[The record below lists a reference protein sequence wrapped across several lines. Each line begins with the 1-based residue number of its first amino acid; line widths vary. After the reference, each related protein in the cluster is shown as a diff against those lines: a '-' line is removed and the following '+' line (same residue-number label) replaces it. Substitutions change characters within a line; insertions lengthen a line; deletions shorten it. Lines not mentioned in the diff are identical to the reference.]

1 MTYPTIRPSLTL
13 DFSKSK
19 QLDPRITFSRSS
31 TGTYVDG
38 GVVKSAANNVARF
51 EGDGLLI
58 EESRTNL
65 ITYSQDLSNA
75 IWQNVDCSWGTPLVT
90 APDGTATAQTPTI
103 TNSNNFTHTTSALVN
118 GAFVS
123 PNSTSTLTSSWRRD
137 HITFTLGSGVTTITL
152 YPLLNTGNPYV
163 REDLSGLTAGGTYTL
178 SGFYKK
184 VGTTIYAWGIQFE
197 QGSYPTSYIPT
208 SGSTVTR
215 SADVAELTADNFSNW
230 YNNSEGTI
238 FVDTKAASLT
248 NTVVASL
255 STNSNNRMEIR
266 SAGSSLT
273 TSRFEVVESSANQF
287 SSTITNNNTYRSLAL
302 GYKLNNTN
310 AAANGTLGTLDTAF
324 SVPAVD
330 NLYLGNNIFATT
342 QRPGHISRLS
352 FYNQRLT
359 DSQLQELTS

>member
-51 EGDGLLI
+51 EKDGLLI
-58 EESRTNL
+58 EESRTN
-65 ITYSQDLSNA
+65 YFQNSNSGA
-75 IWQNVDCSWGTPLVT
+75 TSKWNANSGVTISASANT
-90 APDGTATAQTPTI
+90 APDGS
-103 TNSNNFTHTTSALVN
+103 TNAIRIEATTSGQYAELSWVAPST
-118 GAFVS
+118 GAYTASIYIRSRTSADQSVRLDFSGASTTLQTVPASGEWVRLRDTQGSSVGSGGRYFYVQS
-123 PNSTSTLTSSWRRD
+123 PQDETLDVDVWGEQVE
-137 HITFTLGSGVTTITL
+137 LGSF
-152 YPLLNTGNPYV
+152 
-163 REDLSGLTAGGTYTL
+163 A
-178 SGFYKK
+178 
-184 VGTTIYAWGIQFE
+184 
-197 QGSYPTSYIPT
+197 TSFIPT
-208 SGSTVTR
+208 SGNTVTR
-215 SADVAELTADNFSNW
+215 SADVAEMTADNFSSW

-255 STNSNNRMEIR
+255 STNANNRMEVR

-273 TSRFEVVESSANQF
+273 TSRFEVVESSATQF

-302 GYKLNNTN
+302 GYKSNNTN

-352 FYNQRLT
+352 YYNQRIT
-359 DSQLQELTS
+359 DAQLQELTS